1 MDIVERLRKHRR
13 GAIGGPYLRQA
24 ADEIDRL
31 RKRKDGKDAEIERL
45 RGLVRDMRQFVPEWP
60 TVLHQRIS
68 DALGTPVHIASAFM
82 GCEHPAK
89 MNADQP
95 DATATVRYDL
105 APASVEGVIRDKLIA
120 LGWTPPADQPTAA
133 QPDVCQH
140 GIRSP
145 WACDQCEEAAWQ
157 ERKPADQPEVVPEGP
172 SVDLEHLRTKLKWG
186 EYDGNDIMHA
196 RFAIEELIKRRAA
209 DQQDP
214 NSNGVHFTGHNML
227 QRAADQPGAVLP
239 CPDGVW
245 HECAR
250 AVCQSRMSCMDAT
263 LKAAEGHFRDR
274 SGVLDAW
281 LKAPTPCATEVEPAD
296 QPPAFDFQAATG
308 QPCDQPGAVQS
319 LSCEIRDGAIYIA
332 IGSETVRLATN
343 ESPALYDGTRQ
354 TVVVSDSA
362 RWLKSVWH
370 RLTEEDEDGSTPVSR
385 MFDAAIE
392 RAVDQ
397 GDEGVDERAA
407 DKPGDAT

>member
-1 MDIVERLRKHRR
+1 MDHAAELRRVATEIQDEGLLGWGNSCHD
-13 GAIGGPYLRQA
+13 A
-24 ADEIDRL
+24 ADYIDRL
-31 RKRKDGKDAEIERL
+31 RGLIQAHNDGCAEAC
-45 RGLVRDMRQFVPEWP
+45 GV
-60 TVLHQRIS
+60 
-68 DALGTPVHIASAFM
+68 G
-82 GCEHPAK
+82 
-89 MNADQP
+89 DQ
-95 DATATVRYDL
+95 
-105 APASVEGVIRDKLIA
+105 EGVRCKYRPYFPRHCPDCPRDWMI
-120 LGWTPPADQPTAA
+120 D
-133 QPDVCQH
+133 
-140 GIRSP
+140 
-145 WACDQCEEAAWQ
+145 
-157 ERKPADQPEVVPEGP
+157 
-172 SVDLEHLRTKLKWG
+172 
-186 EYDGNDIMHA
+186 
-196 RFAIEELIKRRAA
+196 
-209 DQQDP
+209 
-214 NSNGVHFTGHNML
+214 TG
-227 QRAADQPGAVLP
+227 AADQPGAVLP

-407 DKPGDAT
+407 DNSPASQEPGA